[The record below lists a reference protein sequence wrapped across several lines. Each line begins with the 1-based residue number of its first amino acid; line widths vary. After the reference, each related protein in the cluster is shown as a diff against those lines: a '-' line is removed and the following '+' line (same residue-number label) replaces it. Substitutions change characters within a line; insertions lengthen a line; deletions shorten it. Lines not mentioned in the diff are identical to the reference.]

1 MVKVRLG
8 EIHIIEVG
16 IDTPPAVLKR
26 LARRYAMT
34 GGYEL
39 SLRADLEEKQ
49 LIELVQL
56 YLPELESYA
65 KQDLRYKS
73 NNAYRVLK
81 LLKESQNLPGEWRD
95 LLEARVF
102 SV

>member
-8 EIHIIEVG
+8 EIHILEVG
-16 IDTPPAVLKR
+16 PETPPVVLKR
-26 LARRYAMT
+26 LARRFAMT

-39 SLRADLEEKQ
+39 SLQSGLSEKQ
-49 LIELVQL
+49 LIELVEL
-56 YLPELESYA
+56 YLPEAQSYPR
-65 KQDLRYKS
+65 QDLRYKS

-81 LLKESQNLPGEWRD
+81 LLKECENLPAEWRE
-95 LLEARVF
+95 LLDTRVF